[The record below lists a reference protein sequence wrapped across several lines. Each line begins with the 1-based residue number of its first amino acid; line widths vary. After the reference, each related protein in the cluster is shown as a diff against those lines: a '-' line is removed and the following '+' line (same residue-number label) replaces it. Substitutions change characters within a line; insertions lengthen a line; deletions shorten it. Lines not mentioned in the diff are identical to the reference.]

1 MTMGIFENSLVRG
14 YLASILK
21 LEELDEREAERI
33 ERGKEAY
40 ENSLKKLLEEE
51 EQRKREKTERI
62 H

>member
-40 ENSLKKLLEEE
+40 ENRLKKLLEEE
-51 EQRKREKTERI
+51 RKREKPERI